1 MFSQVFRSYGGQV
14 NRVTDV
20 VRCVVVLDTPSDI
33 LKLIKAS
40 LSQAAVKTLVFL
52 LSKLFLMHVL
62 KLAENHSK
70 CQTMQF
76 CPQLSACRALGAARR
91 EAHGCRNAASS

>member
-1 MFSQVFRSYGGQV
+1 MFSQVFRSYDGQV

-40 LSQAAVKTLVFL
+40 LS
-52 LSKLFLMHVL
+52 
-62 KLAENHSK
+62 
-70 CQTMQF
+70 
-76 CPQLSACRALGAARR
+76 
-91 EAHGCRNAASS
+91 